1 MYRKVHISSCE
12 EEWAWETE
20 TPDKGE
26 FDSQLSR
33 SFYEDSLFFFFVH
46 PLRTRRLVRGKF
58 SCFDDFPRQ
67 NRKIFYQHRHM
78 AHIEGYS
85 MDDGGDQGKRRPR
98 TVRYK
103 AINKNIFAFSLTRA
117 VVKNHPKIHNPR
129 GENERRAKKKIV
141 AIKNLSNFAIK
152 TYKDP
157 HSLSHFV
164 ASGNFLFV
172 KNSSWGRQAQKS
184 TRNVSF
190 IPVIF
195 LRKSHDK
202 FQKDKII
209 SHKIYFMLYYEIV

>member
-1 MYRKVHISSCE
+1 MRRNEHERLKHPIRVSLIRNFLVHSTKIPFFSSSC
-12 EEWAWETE
+12 
-20 TPDKGE
+20 TPFAPGGWWGE
-26 FDSQLSR
+26 NSVAL
-33 SFYEDSLFFFFVH
+33 
-46 PLRTRRLVRGKF
+46 T
-58 SCFDDFPRQ
+58 
-67 NRKIFYQHRHM
+67 IFHDR
-78 AHIEGYS
+78 IEKYFTNTDTWPILKDS